1 MAVSTAPTSTTS
13 VQRRGLAVSDI
24 PARLRRLVIW
34 RAADRCEYCGL
45 SQAGQEATFHIDHI
59 TPVIVGGAT
68 SAANLALACVSC
80 SLRKGARQT
89 APDPLSQE
97 NVPLYHPRHNAWREH
112 FHWQGVTIIGITPT
126 GRATISALDM
136 NRPLILAIR
145 REEVLLARHPPQ
157 EQIQADL

>member
-1 MAVSTAPTSTTS
+1 MAVSASTAGTAS
-13 VQRRGLAVSDI
+13 VQRRDTVVSDI
-24 PARLRRLVIW
+24 PARLRRLVLR

-45 SQAGQEATFHIDHI
+45 SQTGQEATFHIDHI

-97 NVPLYHPRHNAWREH
+97 NVPLYHPRHNAWWEH
-112 FHWQGVTIIGITPT
+112 FHWQGVTVIGKTPT
-126 GRATISALDM
+126 GRATIAALDM

-145 REEVLLARHPPQ
+145 REEVLLGRHPPQ
-157 EQIQADL
+157 KQVQADL